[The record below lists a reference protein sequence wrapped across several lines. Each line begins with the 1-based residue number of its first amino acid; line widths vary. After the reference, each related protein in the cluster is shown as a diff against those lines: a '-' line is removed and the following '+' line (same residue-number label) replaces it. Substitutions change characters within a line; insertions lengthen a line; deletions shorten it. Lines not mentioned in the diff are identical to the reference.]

1 MCLPTE
7 NDIPSNATTQ
17 KNNLENRK
25 SYYFQYQNGILEN
38 RGNFPFFLMEKK
50 LENRAYIYVVVSNT
64 LTHCLQDR
72 AYSLA
77 LSQTNASTSALPFF
91 NKKIKKRLT
100 ITAFLV
106 VIKHIFF
113 CSSYAYFGIITVDKN
128 VEVTYERDTD
138 YKI

>member
-64 LTHCLQDR
+64 LTHCL
-72 AYSLA
+72 
-77 LSQTNASTSALPFF
+77 
-91 NKKIKKRLT
+91 
-100 ITAFLV
+100 
-106 VIKHIFF
+106 
-113 CSSYAYFGIITVDKN
+113 
-128 VEVTYERDTD
+128 
-138 YKI
+138 